1 MWGESNFQNT
11 ICLGG
16 NNVEIYP
23 YYGRAYAGGSPGN
36 YKNQI
41 KAKLSQSQFIVWSR
55 MLILSTSGY
64 KHANKMKFTCR
75 YKI

>member
-23 YYGRAYAGGSPGN
+23 YYAGAYAVYSPGN

-64 KHANKMKFTCR
+64 KQADEMKFTCR
-75 YKI
+75 NKI